1 MSGKLQSK
9 TLVVRQAR
17 RLSGT
22 VQAPPSKSYTHRAII
37 IGSLDGSHRVMNP
50 LFCDDTR
57 NTIALFRKLGAR
69 IERNGKNLVVRG
81 FAGRPELRGRGVNVG
96 ESGTLLRLALSI
108 LPLANGNIAVKGE
121 GSLRGRPNKQVVDVL
136 QNWGVVMKGRGRDA
150 KLPILIEANGLIPG
164 GKAVVEGG
172 VTSQVISSL
181 LIAAPFAEADTV
193 LEVGGKL
200 VSRPYVD
207 ITIDVLKWAGI
218 RVERSGY
225 RRFCVRHGQKLRP
238 KNNFTVHGD
247 YSSAAF
253 LLAAAALTES
263 DVTVTDL
270 VNDCQ
275 GDRKSLGI
283 LRAMGAKVER
293 TNDAVRL
300 MGPFKLVGIDIDG
313 ADTPDLVPILSV
325 LGCFAKGTTRIRN
338 VAHLVHKESNR
349 LTRPAAEL
357 RKLGARISFTRDE
370 LVIKHARLHSGSVSA
385 SNDHRIA
392 MALAVAGCA
401 IDGGVTIRGAECIS
415 KSYPGFV
422 SDMRK
427 LGARIGVSR

>member
-1 MSGKLQSK
+1 M
-9 TLVVRQAR
+9 RPAR
-17 RLSGT
+17 RLSGSI
-22 VQAPPSKSYTHRAII
+22 QASPSKSYTHRAII
-37 IGSLDGSHRVMNP
+37 IGSLDGTHRVINP

-57 NTIALFRKLGAR
+57 NTIALFRELGAD
-69 IERNGKNLVVRG
+69 IERAGKNLVIRG
-81 FAGRPELRGRGVNVG
+81 FSGSPELRGRSVNVG

-108 LPLANGNIAVKGE
+108 LPLADGSITVKGT
-121 GSLRGRPNKQVVDVL
+121 GSLPGRPNKQVVDVL
-136 QNWGVVMKGRGRDA
+136 RNWGVVMKGRGPDA
-150 KLPILIEANGLIPG
+150 KLPIRIEASGSIPG

-181 LIAAPFAEADTV
+181 LIAAPFAESDTI
-193 LEVGGKL
+193 LEVGGRL

-218 RVERSGY
+218 KVDRIGY
-225 RRFCVRHGQKLRP
+225 RRFRVRRGQKLRP
-238 KNNFTVHGD
+238 KGNFVVHGD

-253 LLAAAALTES
+253 LLAAAALTKS

-270 VNDCQ
+270 ANDCQ
-275 GDRKSLGI
+275 GDRKILGI
-283 LRAMGAKVER
+283 LRSMGAKIER
-293 TNDAVRL
+293 SKDAVRL
-300 MGPFKLVGIDIDG
+300 RGAFDLKGVDIDG
-313 ADTPDLVPILSV
+313 ADTPDLVPVLVV

-338 VAHLVHKESNR
+338 VAHLAHKESNR

-370 LVIKHARLHSGSVSA
+370 LVIKHGWLHGGTTSA
-385 SNDHRIA
+385 CNDHRIA
-392 MALAVAGCA
+392 MAVAVAGCA

-427 LGARIGVSR
+427 LGARIGGSR